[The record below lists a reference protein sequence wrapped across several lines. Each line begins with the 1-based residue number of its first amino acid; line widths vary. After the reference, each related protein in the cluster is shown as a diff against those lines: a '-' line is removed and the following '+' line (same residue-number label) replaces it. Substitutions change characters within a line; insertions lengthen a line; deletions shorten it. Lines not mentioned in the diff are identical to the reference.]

1 VTGRQSP
8 RQRPRR
14 PLAGAGGRPGW
25 WAIGCG
31 LVLLLVAGGQVGRAH
46 PVAETGAARVAQL
59 SQEPV
64 AVPDG
69 GPVPVAGPGRP
80 PAPAHQPPV
89 ALRIGAIDLTAPVVE
104 VGVDPRTGEL
114 ALPGVD
120 RAGWYRFGPGPAAT
134 RGSIV
139 IAGHVDSVAGPGVFF
154 RLAELAPGDRITVTA
169 AGGAARRFE
178 VVGRE
183 VYRKGDLPLERYFAR
198 DGAPRLTLITC
209 TGPFDRPAGGYR
221 DNLVVTAVPTG
232 QLPAGR

>member
-1 VTGRQSP
+1 
-8 RQRPRR
+8 
-14 PLAGAGGRPGW
+14 
-25 WAIGCG
+25 
-31 LVLLLVAGGQVGRAH
+31 
-46 PVAETGAARVAQL
+46 
-59 SQEPV
+59 
-64 AVPDG
+64 
-69 GPVPVAGPGRP
+69 
-80 PAPAHQPPV
+80 V
-89 ALRIGAIDLTAPVVE
+89 ALRIGAIDLAAPVVE

>member
-1 VTGRQSP
+1 MTGRQSP

-14 PLAGAGGRPGW
+14 PLAGPGGRPGW

-69 GPVPVAGPGRP
+69 G
-80 PAPAHQPPV
+80 PV